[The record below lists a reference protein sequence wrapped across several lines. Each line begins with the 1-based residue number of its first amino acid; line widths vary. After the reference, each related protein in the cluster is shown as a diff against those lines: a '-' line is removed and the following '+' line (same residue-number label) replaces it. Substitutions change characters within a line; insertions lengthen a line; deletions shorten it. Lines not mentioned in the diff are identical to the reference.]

1 MNPTFAAIRKN
12 STPPVP
18 AIKRHLLLPTH
29 LSNNITFHSQR
40 LHHHQHQKMAA
51 SETRSELQKTFQGR
65 PAAQHISGWDDLWKK
80 SLTPWDRAGPSQ
92 ALRDAILSQNQNLF
106 GSPIKKLATTT
117 GQQQQQQRKK
127 ALVPGCGRGY
137 DVLSLASL
145 GYDTVGLDGSENA
158 ILAARKLEAEEISCE
173 SDAYRLRDPLVG
185 KGKVQFIIGDFF
197 HEDFLAAIT
206 STTTTTHGDSTSN
219 NTVPPTTKEEKFDL
233 IFDYTFLCALPRE
246 LRPTWAKRMSE
257 LLAPDGFLVCLEWPL
272 QKSPK
277 EGGPPHGLSA
287 ELYEEL
293 LRKPGQEVEY
303 DDDNEG
309 YVVVSAGDSTTSG
322 GGDDGR
328 ARNALV
334 RLERYRPSRT
344 HEAGKDS
351 DYISIWKRAGN

>member
-1 MNPTFAAIRKN
+1 
-12 STPPVP
+12 
-18 AIKRHLLLPTH
+18 
-29 LSNNITFHSQR
+29 
-40 LHHHQHQKMAA
+40 MAA
-51 SETRSELQKTFQGR
+51 SETRSQLQKTFEGR
-65 PAAQHISGWDDLWKK
+65 PAEQHISGWDDLWKK

-106 GSPIKKLATTT
+106 GSPIKELATTTTTTMT

-145 GYDTVGLDGSENA
+145 GYDTFGLDGSENA

-197 HEDFLAAIT
+197 HEDFLAAI
-206 STTTTTHGDSTSN
+206 SSTTHGDDI
-219 NTVPPTTKEEKFDL
+219 NTVPPTTDEKFDL

-293 LRKPGQEVEY
+293 LRKPGQEVKY
-303 DDDNEG
+303 DDDDGEGEG

-322 GGDDGR
+322 GGGGDDGS
-328 ARNALV
+328 AKNALV

>member
-1 MNPTFAAIRKN
+1 
-12 STPPVP
+12 
-18 AIKRHLLLPTH
+18 
-29 LSNNITFHSQR
+29 
-40 LHHHQHQKMAA
+40 MAA
-51 SETRSELQKTFQGR
+51 SETRSELQKTFEGR

-106 GSPIKKLATTT
+106 GSPIKKLATMTT
-117 GQQQQQQRKK
+117 GPQQQRKK

-145 GYDTVGLDGSENA
+145 GYDTFGLDGSENA
-158 ILAARKLEAEEISCE
+158 ILAARKLEAEEISCG

-185 KGKVQFIIGDFF
+185 KGKIQFIVGDFF
-197 HEDFLAAIT
+197 HEDFLTAIT
-206 STTTTTHGDSTSN
+206 STTTTTHGDSSSN
-219 NTVPPTTKEEKFDL
+219 DTVPPTTDEKFDL

-246 LRPTWAKRMSE
+246 LRPAWAKRMSE

-303 DDDNEG
+303 DDDDNGEG
-309 YVVVSAGDSTTSG
+309 YVIVSEGDSTTSG
-322 GGDDGR
+322 DGGDDGR
-328 ARNALV
+328 AKNALV

>member
-1 MNPTFAAIRKN
+1 
-12 STPPVP
+12 
-18 AIKRHLLLPTH
+18 
-29 LSNNITFHSQR
+29 
-40 LHHHQHQKMAA
+40 MAA
-51 SETRSELQKTFQGR
+51 SETRSELQKTFEGR

-92 ALRDAILSQNQNLF
+92 ALRDAILSQNQHLF

-117 GQQQQQQRKK
+117 TTGPRQQQQRKK

-145 GYDTVGLDGSENA
+145 GYDTFGLDGSENA

-173 SDAYRLRDPLVG
+173 SDAYRRGVEDTLVG

-197 HEDFLAAIT
+197 HEDFLAAI
-206 STTTTTHGDSTSN
+206 STTTTMHGDSN
-219 NTVPPTTKEEKFDL
+219 DTVPPTTDEKFDL

-303 DDDNEG
+303 DDDDDDGEG

-322 GGDDGR
+322 GGGGDDGR
-328 ARNALV
+328 AKNALV

>member
-1 MNPTFAAIRKN
+1 
-12 STPPVP
+12 
-18 AIKRHLLLPTH
+18 
-29 LSNNITFHSQR
+29 
-40 LHHHQHQKMAA
+40 MAA
-51 SETRSELQKTFQGR
+51 SETRSELQKTFEGR

-106 GSPIKKLATTT
+106 GSPIKKVATPTTT
-117 GQQQQQQRKK
+117 TEQQQQQQQQRKK

-145 GYDTVGLDGSENA
+145 GYDTFGLDGSENA
-158 ILAARKLEAEEISCE
+158 ILAARKLEAEESSFE

-185 KGKVQFIIGDFF
+185 KGKIQFIIGDFF

-206 STTTTTHGDSTSN
+206 TTTTHGSDSSD
-219 NTVPPTTKEEKFDL
+219 NTVPPTTDEKFDL

-246 LRPTWAKRMSE
+246 LRPAWAKRMSE
-257 LLAPDGFLVCLEWPL
+257 LLAPDGFLICLEWPL

-303 DDDNEG
+303 DDDDDDGEG
-309 YVVVSAGDSTTSG
+309 YVVVSAGGSTTSGGGG

-328 ARNALV
+328 AKNALV

>member
-1 MNPTFAAIRKN
+1 MT
-12 STPPVP
+12 T
-18 AIKRHLLLPTH
+18 T
-29 LSNNITFHSQR
+29 
-40 LHHHQHQKMAA
+40 
-51 SETRSELQKTFQGR
+51 
-65 PAAQHISGWDDLWKK
+65 
-80 SLTPWDRAGPSQ
+80 
-92 ALRDAILSQNQNLF
+92 
-106 GSPIKKLATTT
+106 TTT
-117 GQQQQQQRKK
+117 GQQQQQQQQRKK

-145 GYDTVGLDGSENA
+145 GYDTFGLDGSENA

-173 SDAYRLRDPLVG
+173 SGAYRLRDPLVG
-185 KGKVQFIIGDFF
+185 KGKIQFIIGDFF
-197 HEDFLAAIT
+197 HEDFLTAIA
-206 STTTTTHGDSTSN
+206 TTTTTHGSDSNSTSN
-219 NTVPPTTKEEKFDL
+219 DTIPPTTDEKFDL

-293 LRKPGQEVEY
+293 LRKPGQEVEC
-303 DDDNEG
+303 DDDDDDGEG
-309 YVVVSAGDSTTSG
+309 YIVVSAGDSTTSSS

-328 ARNALV
+328 AKNALV

>member
-1 MNPTFAAIRKN
+1 
-12 STPPVP
+12 
-18 AIKRHLLLPTH
+18 
-29 LSNNITFHSQR
+29 
-40 LHHHQHQKMAA
+40 MAA
-51 SETRSELQKTFQGR
+51 SETRSELQKTFEGR

-80 SLTPWDRAGPSQ
+80 SLTPWDRAGPSE

-106 GSPIKKLATTT
+106 GSPINKLATTT
-117 GQQQQQQRKK
+117 TTMTGQQQQRKK

-145 GYDTVGLDGSENA
+145 GYDTFGLDGSENA
-158 ILAARKLEAEEISCE
+158 ITAARKLEAEEISCE
-173 SDAYRLRDPLVG
+173 SDAYRLRDPLIG
-185 KGKVQFIIGDFF
+185 KGKVQFITGDFF
-197 HEDFLAAIT
+197 HNDFLTAI
-206 STTTTTHGDSTSN
+206 TTTTTHGDSNISN
-219 NTVPPTTKEEKFDL
+219 NNINTIPTTDEKFDL

-246 LRPTWAKRMSE
+246 LRPPWAKRMSE

-322 GGDDGR
+322 GGDDER
-328 ARNALV
+328 AKNALV

-351 DYISIWKRAGN
+351 DFISIWKRAGN

>member
-1 MNPTFAAIRKN
+1 
-12 STPPVP
+12 
-18 AIKRHLLLPTH
+18 
-29 LSNNITFHSQR
+29 
-40 LHHHQHQKMAA
+40 MAA
-51 SETRSELQKTFQGR
+51 SETRSELQKTFDGR

-106 GSPIKKLATTT
+106 GSPIKRLATTT
-117 GQQQQQQRKK
+117 TMTGQQQQQQQQRKK

-145 GYDTVGLDGSENA
+145 GYDTFGLDGSENA

-185 KGKVQFIIGDFF
+185 KGRVQFIIGDFF
-197 HEDFLAAIT
+197 REDFLTAIT
-206 STTTTTHGDSTSN
+206 STTTTMHGDSSDSN
-219 NTVPPTTKEEKFDL
+219 SSNISDSNSNDINTLPTTDEKFDL

-303 DDDNEG
+303 DDDDGEG
-309 YVVVSAGDSTTSG
+309 YVVVSAGDSTTGGGGGGG
-322 GGDDGR
+322 GGDGR
-328 ARNALV
+328 AKNALV

-351 DYISIWKRAGN
+351 DFISIWKRAGN

>member
-1 MNPTFAAIRKN
+1 
-12 STPPVP
+12 
-18 AIKRHLLLPTH
+18 
-29 LSNNITFHSQR
+29 
-40 LHHHQHQKMAA
+40 MAS

-117 GQQQQQQRKK
+117 TTTGQQQQQQQQRKK

-145 GYDTVGLDGSENA
+145 GYDTFGLDGSENA
-158 ILAARKLEAEEISCE
+158 ILAARKLEEEEISCE
-173 SDAYRLRDPLVG
+173 SDVYRLGDPLVG

-197 HEDFLAAIT
+197 HEDFLTAIT
-206 STTTTTHGDSTSN
+206 STNTTTHGDDI
-219 NTVPPTTKEEKFDL
+219 NTIPTTKFDL

-303 DDDNEG
+303 DDDDDDGEG

-322 GGDDGR
+322 GGGGDGR
-328 ARNALV
+328 AKNALV

-351 DYISIWKRAGN
+351 DFISIWKRAGN

>member
-1 MNPTFAAIRKN
+1 
-12 STPPVP
+12 
-18 AIKRHLLLPTH
+18 
-29 LSNNITFHSQR
+29 
-40 LHHHQHQKMAA
+40 MAA

-106 GSPIKKLATTT
+106 GSPIKKVATTT
-117 GQQQQQQRKK
+117 TTTTGPQQQQQRKK

-145 GYDTVGLDGSENA
+145 GYDTFGLDGSENA

-173 SDAYRLRDPLVG
+173 SDAYRLGDPLVG
-185 KGKVQFIIGDFF
+185 KGKVQFLVGDFF
-197 HEDFLAAIT
+197 HDDFLAAIAT
-206 STTTTTHGDSTSN
+206 TTTTTTHGSDSSN
-219 NTVPPTTKEEKFDL
+219 ISNDTIPPTTEEKFDL

-246 LRPTWAKRMSE
+246 LRPPWAKRMSE

-277 EGGPPHGLSA
+277 AGGPPHGLSA

-303 DDDNEG
+303 DDDDDGEG
-309 YVVVSAGDSTTSG
+309 YVVVSSAGDSTTSG
-322 GGDDGR
+322 GGGGDDGK
-328 ARNALV
+328 AKNALV

-351 DYISIWKRAGN
+351 DFISIWKRAGN

>member
-1 MNPTFAAIRKN
+1 
-12 STPPVP
+12 
-18 AIKRHLLLPTH
+18 
-29 LSNNITFHSQR
+29 
-40 LHHHQHQKMAA
+40 MAA
-51 SETRSELQKTFQGR
+51 PETRSELQKTFEGR

-117 GQQQQQQRKK
+117 TTTMTGQQQQQQQRKK

-145 GYDTVGLDGSENA
+145 GYDTFGLDGSENA
-158 ILAARKLEAEEISCE
+158 ITAARKLEAEESSFE
-173 SDAYRLRDPLVG
+173 SDAYRLRDPLIG
-185 KGKVQFIIGDFF
+185 KGKIQFIIGDFF
-197 HEDFLAAIT
+197 HNDFLTAI
-206 STTTTTHGDSTSN
+206 TTTTTHGDSNSN
-219 NTVPPTTKEEKFDL
+219 HNTIPTTDEKFDL

-246 LRPTWAKRMSE
+246 LRPPWAKRMSE

-287 ELYEEL
+287 ELYGEL

-303 DDDNEG
+303 DDDDNDG
-309 YVVVSAGDSTTSG
+309 YVVVSAGDSTTGGGGG
-322 GGDDGR
+322 GGDDER
-328 ARNALV
+328 AKNALV

-351 DYISIWKRAGN
+351 DFISIWKRAGN

>member
-1 MNPTFAAIRKN
+1 
-12 STPPVP
+12 
-18 AIKRHLLLPTH
+18 
-29 LSNNITFHSQR
+29 
-40 LHHHQHQKMAA
+40 MAA

-106 GSPIKKLATTT
+106 GSPIKKLAKTTTTT
-117 GQQQQQQRKK
+117 GQQQQQQQQQRKK

-145 GYDTVGLDGSENA
+145 GYDTFGLDGSENA

-173 SDAYRLRDPLVG
+173 SDAYRLRDPLIG
-185 KGKVQFIIGDFF
+185 KGKIQFIIGDFF
-197 HEDFLAAIT
+197 HEDFLTAIA
-206 STTTTTHGDSTSN
+206 TTTTTHGSDSSD
-219 NTVPPTTKEEKFDL
+219 NTVPPTTDEKFDL

-246 LRPTWAKRMSE
+246 LRPAWAKRMSE

-303 DDDNEG
+303 DDDDHDGEG

-322 GGDDGR
+322 GGGDDGR
-328 ARNALV
+328 AKNALV

>member
-1 MNPTFAAIRKN
+1 MT
-12 STPPVP
+12 
-18 AIKRHLLLPTH
+18 
-29 LSNNITFHSQR
+29 
-40 LHHHQHQKMAA
+40 
-51 SETRSELQKTFQGR
+51 
-65 PAAQHISGWDDLWKK
+65 
-80 SLTPWDRAGPSQ
+80 GPQ
-92 ALRDAILSQNQNLF
+92 Q
-106 GSPIKKLATTT
+106 
-117 GQQQQQQRKK
+117 QQQQQQRKK

-145 GYDTVGLDGSENA
+145 GYDTFGLDGSENA
-158 ILAARKLEAEEISCE
+158 ILAARKLEAEEEISCE
-173 SDAYRLRDPLVG
+173 SDAYRLREDPLVG
-185 KGKVQFIIGDFF
+185 KGKIQFIIGDFF

-206 STTTTTHGDSTSN
+206 TTTTTHGDSSDSTSN
-219 NTVPPTTKEEKFDL
+219 DTLPTTEEKFDL

-246 LRPTWAKRMSE
+246 LRPKWAKRMSE
-257 LLAPDGFLVCLEWPL
+257 LLAPDGFLICLEWPL

-303 DDDNEG
+303 DDDDDGEG
-309 YVVVSAGDSTTSG
+309 YVVVSAGDSTGGGG

-328 ARNALV
+328 AKNALV

>member
-1 MNPTFAAIRKN
+1 
-12 STPPVP
+12 
-18 AIKRHLLLPTH
+18 
-29 LSNNITFHSQR
+29 
-40 LHHHQHQKMAA
+40 MAA
-51 SETRSELQKTFQGR
+51 SETRSELQKTFEGR

-106 GSPIKKLATTT
+106 GSPIKNLATTTTTTT

-145 GYDTVGLDGSENA
+145 GYDTFGLDGSENA

-173 SDAYRLRDPLVG
+173 SDVYRLGDPLVG
-185 KGKVQFIIGDFF
+185 KGKIQFIIGDFF
-197 HEDFLAAIT
+197 HEDFLTAIT
-206 STTTTTHGDSTSN
+206 TPTTTTTTHADSN
-219 NTVPPTTKEEKFDL
+219 DTVPPTTDEKFDL

-303 DDDNEG
+303 DDDDDGEG

-322 GGDDGR
+322 GGGGDGR

>member
-1 MNPTFAAIRKN
+1 
-12 STPPVP
+12 
-18 AIKRHLLLPTH
+18 
-29 LSNNITFHSQR
+29 
-40 LHHHQHQKMAA
+40 MAA
-51 SETRSELQKTFQGR
+51 SETRSQLQKTFEGR

-117 GQQQQQQRKK
+117 MTGGPQQQQQQQRKK

-145 GYDTVGLDGSENA
+145 GYDTFGLDGSENA

-185 KGKVQFIIGDFF
+185 KGKIQFIVGDFF
-197 HEDFLAAIT
+197 HEDFLTAIT
-206 STTTTTHGDSTSN
+206 STTTTHGDSN
-219 NTVPPTTKEEKFDL
+219 DTVPPTTEEKFDL

-246 LRPTWAKRMSE
+246 LRPAWARRMSE

-303 DDDNEG
+303 DDDDGEG

-322 GGDDGR
+322 GGGDGR
-328 ARNALV
+328 AKNALV

>member
-1 MNPTFAAIRKN
+1 
-12 STPPVP
+12 
-18 AIKRHLLLPTH
+18 
-29 LSNNITFHSQR
+29 
-40 LHHHQHQKMAA
+40 MAA
-51 SETRSELQKTFQGR
+51 SKPRSELQKTFEGR

-106 GSPIKKLATTT
+106 GSPIKKLAKTTT
-117 GQQQQQQRKK
+117 MTGQQQQRKK

-173 SDAYRLRDPLVG
+173 SDAYRLREDPLVG
-185 KGKVQFIIGDFF
+185 KGKIQFIVGDFF

-206 STTTTTHGDSTSN
+206 STTTTTHGSDSTSN
-219 NTVPPTTKEEKFDL
+219 DTVPPTRDEKFDL

-303 DDDNEG
+303 DDDNDDDGEG
-309 YVVVSAGDSTTSG
+309 YVVVSAEDSTTSG
-322 GGDDGR
+322 GGGGGDDGR
-328 ARNALV
+328 AKNALV

>member
-1 MNPTFAAIRKN
+1 
-12 STPPVP
+12 
-18 AIKRHLLLPTH
+18 
-29 LSNNITFHSQR
+29 
-40 LHHHQHQKMAA
+40 MAA
-51 SETRSELQKTFQGR
+51 SETRSELQKTFEGR

-80 SLTPWDRAGPSQ
+80 SLTPWDRAGPSE

-117 GQQQQQQRKK
+117 TTMTGQQQQRKK

-145 GYDTVGLDGSENA
+145 GYDSFGLDGSENA
-158 ILAARKLEAEEISCE
+158 ITAARKLEAEESSFE
-173 SDAYRLRDPLVG
+173 SDAYRLRDPLIG
-185 KGKVQFIIGDFF
+185 KGKIQFIIGDFF
-197 HEDFLAAIT
+197 HNDFLTAIT
-206 STTTTTHGDSTSN
+206 TPHGSDSNSSDSN
-219 NTVPPTTKEEKFDL
+219 DINTIPTPDEKFDL

-246 LRPTWAKRMSE
+246 LRPPWAKRMSE
-257 LLAPDGFLVCLEWPL
+257 LLAPNGFLVCLEWPL

-322 GGDDGR
+322 GGGGDDGR
-328 ARNALV
+328 AKNALV

-351 DYISIWKRAGN
+351 DFISIWKRAGN

>member
-1 MNPTFAAIRKN
+1 MP
-12 STPPVP
+12 
-18 AIKRHLLLPTH
+18 
-29 LSNNITFHSQR
+29 
-40 LHHHQHQKMAA
+40 A
-51 SETRSELQKTFQGR
+51 SETRSELQKTFEGR

-117 GQQQQQQRKK
+117 TMTTTTGQQQQQQQQRKK

-145 GYDTVGLDGSENA
+145 GYDTFGLDGSENA

-185 KGKVQFIIGDFF
+185 KGKIQFIIGDFF

-206 STTTTTHGDSTSN
+206 TNTTTTHGSDSTSDD
-219 NTVPPTTKEEKFDL
+219 TVPPTTTDEKFDL

-303 DDDNEG
+303 DDDDDDGEG

-322 GGDDGR
+322 GGGDGR
-328 ARNALV
+328 AKNALV

>member
-1 MNPTFAAIRKN
+1 
-12 STPPVP
+12 
-18 AIKRHLLLPTH
+18 
-29 LSNNITFHSQR
+29 
-40 LHHHQHQKMAA
+40 MAS

-106 GSPIKKLATTT
+106 GSPIKKLATMTT
-117 GQQQQQQRKK
+117 TTTNGQQQQQQRKK

-137 DVLSLASL
+137 DVISLASL
-145 GYDTVGLDGSENA
+145 GYDTFGLDGSENA

-173 SDAYRLRDPLVG
+173 SDAYRLRDPLIG
-185 KGKVQFIIGDFF
+185 KGKIQFIIGDFF
-197 HEDFLAAIT
+197 HDDFLAAIA
-206 STTTTTHGDSTSN
+206 TTTTHGDSTSN
-219 NTVPPTTKEEKFDL
+219 SASNNTVPPTADEKFDL

-246 LRPTWAKRMSE
+246 LRPPWAKRMSE

-303 DDDNEG
+303 DDDDGEG
-309 YVVVSAGDSTTSG
+309 YVVVSVGDSTSGGGGGG

-328 ARNALV
+328 AKNALV

>member
-1 MNPTFAAIRKN
+1 M
-12 STPPVP
+12 
-18 AIKRHLLLPTH
+18 
-29 LSNNITFHSQR
+29 
-40 LHHHQHQKMAA
+40 
-51 SETRSELQKTFQGR
+51 
-65 PAAQHISGWDDLWKK
+65 
-80 SLTPWDRAGPSQ
+80 
-92 ALRDAILSQNQNLF
+92 
-106 GSPIKKLATTT
+106 T
-117 GQQQQQQRKK
+117 GQQRKK

-145 GYDTVGLDGSENA
+145 GYDTFGLDGSENA

-173 SDAYRLRDPLVG
+173 SDAYRFREDTLVG
-185 KGKVQFIIGDFF
+185 KGKIQFIIGDFF
-197 HEDFLAAIT
+197 HEDFLAAIA
-206 STTTTTHGDSTSN
+206 STTTHGDDI
-219 NTVPPTTKEEKFDL
+219 NTIPTTDEKFDL

-246 LRPTWAKRMSE
+246 LRPAWAKRMSE

-303 DDDNEG
+303 DDDDDDGEG
-309 YVVVSAGDSTTSG
+309 YVVVSAGDSTTGGDG
-322 GGDDGR
+322 GGDGR
-328 ARNALV
+328 AKNALV

-351 DYISIWKRAGN
+351 DFISIWKRAGN

>member
-1 MNPTFAAIRKN
+1 
-12 STPPVP
+12 
-18 AIKRHLLLPTH
+18 
-29 LSNNITFHSQR
+29 
-40 LHHHQHQKMAA
+40 MAA
-51 SETRSELQKTFQGR
+51 SEPRSELQKTFEGR

-117 GQQQQQQRKK
+117 TGQQQQQQQQQRKK

-145 GYDTVGLDGSENA
+145 GYDTFGLDGSENA

-197 HEDFLAAIT
+197 RNDFLAAIS
-206 STTTTTHGDSTSN
+206 STTMHGDSNSTSN
-219 NTVPPTTKEEKFDL
+219 DTVPPTTDEKFDL

-246 LRPTWAKRMSE
+246 LRPKWAKRMSE

-303 DDDNEG
+303 DDDDDDGEG
-309 YVVVSAGDSTTSG
+309 YVVVSAGNSTTTSG
-322 GGDDGR
+322 GGGGDGR
-328 ARNALV
+328 AKNALV

-351 DYISIWKRAGN
+351 DFISIWKRAGK

>member
-1 MNPTFAAIRKN
+1 
-12 STPPVP
+12 
-18 AIKRHLLLPTH
+18 
-29 LSNNITFHSQR
+29 
-40 LHHHQHQKMAA
+40 MAA

-117 GQQQQQQRKK
+117 GPQQQQQQQQRKK

-145 GYDTVGLDGSENA
+145 GYDTFGLDGSENA

-173 SDAYRLRDPLVG
+173 SETYRLRDPLIG
-185 KGKVQFIIGDFF
+185 KGKIQFIIGDFF
-197 HEDFLAAIT
+197 HDDFLAAIA
-206 STTTTTHGDSTSN
+206 TTTTHGDSTSN
-219 NTVPPTTKEEKFDL
+219 SASNNTVPPTADEKFDL

-303 DDDNEG
+303 DDDDDDDGEG
-309 YVVVSAGDSTTSG
+309 YVVVSAGDSTTTSGGG

-328 ARNALV
+328 AKNALV

>member
-1 MNPTFAAIRKN
+1 MT
-12 STPPVP
+12 
-18 AIKRHLLLPTH
+18 
-29 LSNNITFHSQR
+29 
-40 LHHHQHQKMAA
+40 
-51 SETRSELQKTFQGR
+51 
-65 PAAQHISGWDDLWKK
+65 
-80 SLTPWDRAGPSQ
+80 GP
-92 ALRDAILSQNQNLF
+92 
-106 GSPIKKLATTT
+106 
-117 GQQQQQQRKK
+117 QQQQQQRKK

-145 GYDTVGLDGSENA
+145 GYDTFGLDGSENA
-158 ILAARKLEAEEISCE
+158 ILAARKLEAEEISCG

-197 HEDFLAAIT
+197 REDFLTAIST
-206 STTTTTHGDSTSN
+206 TTTTTHGDSSASTSN
-219 NTVPPTTKEEKFDL
+219 DTVPPTTADEKFDL

-303 DDDNEG
+303 DDDDGEG
-309 YVVVSAGDSTTSG
+309 YVVVSVGDSTSGGGGG

-328 ARNALV
+328 AKNALV

>member
-1 MNPTFAAIRKN
+1 
-12 STPPVP
+12 
-18 AIKRHLLLPTH
+18 
-29 LSNNITFHSQR
+29 
-40 LHHHQHQKMAA
+40 MAA

-92 ALRDAILSQNQNLF
+92 ALRDAILSQNQHLF
-106 GSPIKKLATTT
+106 GSPIKKLAKTTT
-117 GQQQQQQRKK
+117 MTTGPQQQQQQRKK

-145 GYDTVGLDGSENA
+145 GYDTFGLDGSENA
-158 ILAARKLEAEEISCE
+158 ILAARKLEAEEISCG

-185 KGKVQFIIGDFF
+185 KGKVQFIVGDFF
-197 HEDFLAAIT
+197 HEDFLTAIT
-206 STTTTTHGDSTSN
+206 TNTTTHGDSN
-219 NTVPPTTKEEKFDL
+219 DTVPPTTEEKFDL

-303 DDDNEG
+303 DDDDDDDGEG
-309 YVVVSAGDSTTSG
+309 YVVVSAGDSTTRGGGG

-328 ARNALV
+328 AKNALV

-351 DYISIWKRAGN
+351 DYISIWKRTGN

>member
-1 MNPTFAAIRKN
+1 
-12 STPPVP
+12 
-18 AIKRHLLLPTH
+18 
-29 LSNNITFHSQR
+29 
-40 LHHHQHQKMAA
+40 MAA
-51 SETRSELQKTFQGR
+51 SETRSELQKTFEGR

-106 GSPIKKLATTT
+106 GSPIKKLATMTTTTT
-117 GQQQQQQRKK
+117 GQQQQQRKK

-173 SDAYRLRDPLVG
+173 SDAYRLREDPLVG
-185 KGKVQFIIGDFF
+185 KGKIQFIVGDFF

-206 STTTTTHGDSTSN
+206 TTTTTHGDSNDSNSTSN
-219 NTVPPTTKEEKFDL
+219 DTVPPTTDEKFDL

-257 LLAPDGFLVCLEWPL
+257 LLAPDGFLICLEWPL

-303 DDDNEG
+303 DDDDDDGEG

-322 GGDDGR
+322 GDGGGDDGR
-328 ARNALV
+328 AKNALV

-351 DYISIWKRAGN
+351 DFISIWKRAGN

>member
-1 MNPTFAAIRKN
+1 
-12 STPPVP
+12 
-18 AIKRHLLLPTH
+18 
-29 LSNNITFHSQR
+29 
-40 LHHHQHQKMAA
+40 MAA
-51 SETRSELQKTFQGR
+51 SETRSELQKTFEGR

-117 GQQQQQQRKK
+117 TTTTTGQQQQQQRKK

-145 GYDTVGLDGSENA
+145 GYDTFGLDGSENA

-197 HEDFLAAIT
+197 RNDFLAAI
-206 STTTTTHGDSTSN
+206 TTTTHGDSSSTSN
-219 NTVPPTTKEEKFDL
+219 SNDTVPPTTEEKFDL

-309 YVVVSAGDSTTSG
+309 YVVVSSAGDSTTSG
-322 GGDDGR
+322 GGGGDGGR
-328 ARNALV
+328 AKNALV

>member
-1 MNPTFAAIRKN
+1 
-12 STPPVP
+12 
-18 AIKRHLLLPTH
+18 
-29 LSNNITFHSQR
+29 
-40 LHHHQHQKMAA
+40 MAA

-80 SLTPWDRAGPSQ
+80 SLTPWDRAGPSE

-117 GQQQQQQRKK
+117 TTTTGQQQQRKK

-145 GYDTVGLDGSENA
+145 GYDTFGLDGSENA
-158 ILAARKLEAEEISCE
+158 ILAARKLEAEESSFE

-185 KGKVQFIIGDFF
+185 KGKIQFIVGDFF
-197 HEDFLAAIT
+197 REDFLAAIT
-206 STTTTTHGDSTSN
+206 STTTTHGDSN
-219 NTVPPTTKEEKFDL
+219 DTVPPATDEKFDL

-303 DDDNEG
+303 DDDDDDDGEG

-322 GGDDGR
+322 GGGDDGR
-328 ARNALV
+328 AKNALV